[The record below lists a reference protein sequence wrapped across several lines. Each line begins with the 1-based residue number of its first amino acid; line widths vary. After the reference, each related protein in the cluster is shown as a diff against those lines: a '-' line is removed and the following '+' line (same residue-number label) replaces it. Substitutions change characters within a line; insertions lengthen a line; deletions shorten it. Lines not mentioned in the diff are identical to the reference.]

1 MYICFMPAWHA
12 DHDLPQWLASQ
23 RDVLPTRLPLR
34 LLLPQR
40 MAFSLFVVTNSYAY
54 IYASV
59 ASRLQLAVVVSIAR
73 RHPSRQAPFSLIIVC
88 HDFFFFFFSCMY
100 LMQVW
105 LANCDLQQWL
115 ASQRVVLCTRPP
127 LSFHLLHSS
136 S

>member
-1 MYICFMPAWHA
+1 MPAWHA

-73 RHPSRQAPFSLIIVC
+73 QHPSRQAPFLSHYCLSR
-88 HDFFFFFFSCMY
+88 FFFMHVF
-100 LMQVW
+100 
-105 LANCDLQQWL
+105 N
-115 ASQRVVLCTRPP
+115 ASVACKL
-127 LSFHLLHSS
+127 
-136 S
+136 